1 MKQLLEP
8 RSVIK
13 STQSPV
19 ISLQHDINAVCF
31 HMYRYMVTSHPSCM
45 FFVLFSEAVI
55 AEV

>member
-1 MKQLLEP
+1 MKQLLES

-13 STQSPV
+13 RTQSPV

-31 HMYRYMVTSHPSCM
+31 HMFWYMVTSRPSCM

-55 AEV
+55 AEG